1 MWKPYR
7 KLNKEIENKNLFRKK
22 TVLTEACHFSN
33 CVPQFLFILRL
44 VYKFVSMKNM
54 ILAALLLFTVSVS
67 AQENIYL
74 RGFVY
79 DKEANNAPMST
90 AAVQIKNTQLGGL
103 TDDNGYFEIPIPK
116 INLKDSIKASYVGYL
131 PQSILAS
138 SYQEGDTLRF
148 YLASS
153 AETKQEAVIV
163 SYNARGVL
171 LKAIENLRKNL
182 FTDSIV
188 QTGFYRQY
196 HKENGKYVRLIEADV
211 IVAFN
216 IKSPYKYSFHELMQ
230 INKLRRSNNFEH
242 NVDANNHGDHL
253 ADLLKENPFSY
264 NKGTFLNPRM
274 IDFFAPKFESEDSA
288 QFVINT
294 QYKESSSA
302 KLEQAKVWVEKET
315 FAILRI
321 EISKYPNPYYVK
333 SRYANTSIWKLV
345 NETDVVELE
354 KRNGKFFV
362 SALKRTYNHHVT
374 NPANGQ
380 VEFVVEETFDLYF
393 NQFDTEDVGEI
404 VSKGKFAE
412 VSEVYLTKYKYDENF
427 WNHYDALDE
436 YPLTPEIKT
445 DLELTT
451 PLAKQFVEAG
461 R

>member
-1 MWKPYR
+1 MHYLPNR
-7 KLNKEIENKNLFRKK
+7 
-22 TVLTEACHFSN
+22 
-33 CVPQFLFILRL
+33 VPQFLFIVRL
-44 VYKFVSMKNM
+44 VYKFVGMKN
-54 ILAALLLFTVSVS
+54 IVFAALLLFAVSVT

-79 DKEANNAPMST
+79 DKEANNAPLST

-103 TDDNGYFEIPIPK
+103 TDDYGFFEVPIPIV
-116 INLKDSIKASYVGYL
+116 NLKDSIKVSYVGYVS
-131 PQSILAS
+131 QSILAS

-148 YLASS
+148 YLSSS

-182 FTDSIV
+182 YTDSLV

-211 IVAFN
+211 SIAFN

-274 IDFFAPKFESEDSA
+274 IDFFAPKFESEDSV
-288 QFVINT
+288 QFVIST

-354 KRNGKFFV
+354 KQNGKFFV
-362 SALKRTYNHHVT
+362 SALHRTYNHHVT
-374 NPANGQ
+374 NPVNGN
-380 VEFVVEETFDLYF
+380 VEYVVEETFDLF
-393 NQFDTEDVGEI
+393 FDQFETENVGAI
-404 VSKGKFAE
+404 INVGKFAE
-412 VSEVYLTKYKYDENF
+412 TSDVYLTKYKYDVNF
-427 WNHYDALDE
+427 WDNYSALDE
-436 YPLTPEIKT
+436 FPLNATIKT
-445 DLELTT
+445 DLEQTT
-451 PLAKQFVEAG
+451 PLNKQFVEAG
-461 R
+461 K